1 MKKNYQND
9 NGGKIRESLITF
21 LIGTLR
27 NQEKVKID
35 LQNQGQ
41 KRSQSFCYTLCE
53 NLYSVFLTKKHLI
66 STIDIDLH
74 FFFVLSGWQPVVY
87 HYRTQGEEKRKFSGS
102 LWTRR
107 FGQKSFPVFS

>member
-1 MKKNYQND
+1 MEKKNLKKNYQNY

-53 NLYSVFLTKKHLI
+53 NLYSVFLTKNI
-66 STIDIDLH
+66 
-74 FFFVLSGWQPVVY
+74 
-87 HYRTQGEEKRKFSGS
+87 
-102 LWTRR
+102 
-107 FGQKSFPVFS
+107 